1 LNRIFLIEDNPA
13 MIDLIS
19 NLLKEINCEIIH
31 FKEGKSAYDSLPE
44 LKPDL
49 VLCDL
54 FMPGYDGFK
63 FLQEVKS
70 SSSFRSLPVVV
81 LSAVAD
87 KNIIDEVLQNGADYF
102 FTKPFRVAE
111 LYNTIRKI
119 IGDE

>member
-1 LNRIFLIEDNPA
+1 ML
-13 MIDLIS
+13 DLLG
-19 NLLKEINCEIIH
+19 NLLKEINCEIIS

-63 FLQEVKS
+63 FLKEIKS
-70 SSSFRSLPVVV
+70 SAYFCNLPVIV
-81 LSAVAD
+81 LSVVTD

-111 LYNTIRKI
+111 LYITIRKI